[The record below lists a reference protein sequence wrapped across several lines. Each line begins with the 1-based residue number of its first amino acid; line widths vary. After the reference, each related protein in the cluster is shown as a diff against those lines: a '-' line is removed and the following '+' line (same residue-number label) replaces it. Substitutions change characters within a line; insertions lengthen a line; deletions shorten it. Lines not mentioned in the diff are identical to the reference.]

1 MTNRKK
7 KLRIIQIFL
16 IISSIA
22 VIFYTYNYNN
32 NYKNEEILSK
42 TLQDQIEKNFNN
54 QNVDGDVFYNI
65 EYSGIDLNGNRYIL
79 KSREARTDNKNQNL
93 VLMKEVTGV
102 FYFKDNTALDIKSSS
117 GIYNNKTLDIIFTGD
132 VEAFYND
139 GELFAQ
145 KAEYN
150 NSKNYLKLT
159 EDVHIRDIKGEMFAD
174 ELFFDIKK
182 KTLNIASY
190 KNNKINS
197 NINLKWKKNSE
208 F

>member
-1 MTNRKK
+1 MTHRKK

-16 IISSIA
+16 IITSLV

-32 NYKNEEILSK
+32 NFNNEEIISK
-42 TLQDQIEKNFNN
+42 SLQKKIEKDLNN
-54 QNVDGDVFYNI
+54 QNVDGDIFYNI

-79 KSREARTDNKNQNL
+79 KSEEARTDNKNQNL

-102 FYFKDNTALDIKSSS
+102 FYFKDNTVLDIKSDT
-117 GIYNNKTLDIIFTGD
+117 GIYNNKTLDIIFTVD
-132 VEAFYND
+132 VKAFYNN
-139 GELFAQ
+139 GELFAK

-150 NSKNYLKLT
+150 NTENYLKLT

-197 NINLKWKKNSE
+197 NINLK
-208 F
+208 

>member
-1 MTNRKK
+1 MTHRKK

-16 IISSIA
+16 IITSLV

-32 NYKNEEILSK
+32 NYKNEEIISK
-42 TLQDQIEKNFNN
+42 SLQKQIEKDLNN
-54 QNVDGDVFYNI
+54 QNVDGDTFYNI

-79 KSREARTDNKNQNL
+79 KSKEARTDNKNQNL

-102 FYFKDNTALDIKSSS
+102 FYFKDNTVLDIKSNT

-132 VEAFYND
+132 VKAFYND

-150 NSKNYLKLT
+150 NTKNYLKLT

-197 NINLKWKKNSE
+197 NINLK
-208 F
+208 

>member
-1 MTNRKK
+1 MTHRKK

-16 IISSIA
+16 IITSLV

-32 NYKNEEILSK
+32 NFNNEEIISK
-42 TLQDQIEKNFNN
+42 SLQKKIEKDLNN
-54 QNVDGDVFYNI
+54 QNVDGEIFYNI

-79 KSREARTDNKNQNL
+79 KSKEARTDNKNQNL

-102 FYFKDNTALDIKSSS
+102 FYFKVNTVLDIKSNT

-132 VEAFYND
+132 VKAFYND

-150 NSKNYLKLT
+150 NTKNYLKLT

-197 NINLKWKKNSE
+197 NINLK
-208 F
+208 

>member
-42 TLQDQIEKNFNN
+42 TLQDQIEKDFNN
-54 QNVDGDVFYNI
+54 KNVDGDVFYNI

-150 NSKNYLKLT
+150 NSENYLKLT

-174 ELFFDIKK
+174 ELFFDLKK
-182 KTLNIASY
+182 QSLNIAS
-190 KNNKINS
+190 
-197 NINLKWKKNSE
+197 KKDNYVNTIIKLNE
-208 F
+208 KKF

>member
-1 MTNRKK
+1 MTQRKK
-7 KLRIIQIFL
+7 RLLIIQIFL
-16 IISSIA
+16 IITSLVI
-22 VIFYTYNYNN
+22 IFYTYNYSNN
-32 NYKNEEILSK
+32 FKNEEIISK
-42 TLQDQIEKNFNN
+42 SLQEKIEKDLNN
-54 QNVDGDVFYNI
+54 QNIDGDIFYNI

-79 KSREARTDNKNQNL
+79 KSEEARNENLNQNL
-93 VLMKEVTGV
+93 VSMKKVTGI
-102 FYFKDNTALDIKSSS
+102 FYFKDNTVLNIKSDT
-117 GIYNNKTLDIIFTGD
+117 GIYNNKTLDIIFTGN
-132 VEAFYND
+132 VKAYYNE

-190 KNNKINS
+190 NNNKINS
-197 NINLKWKKNSE
+197 NINLK
-208 F
+208 